1 MSSIA
6 GLQAVILAGGLG
18 TRLRPVVSDRPKAL
32 APVGDRPFLTYLFDQ
47 LVEVGITQ
55 VTLCVGHLGEQI
67 SQTFGDAYQSLQL
80 SYSWE
85 TELLGT
91 GGGLR
96 LALPQLTAST
106 ILVMNGDS
114 FCQVNLEQFWQWHQQ
129 IQAQASLLLTHVPD
143 TSRYGRVELTSDHQ
157 ISRFQEKEQQAGPG
171 WINAGIYLVGR
182 SLLATIPPAQV
193 ISLESQIFPQWVG
206 HGLYGYCNHG
216 QFLDIGTPESYRLAA
231 QLFS

>member
-18 TRLRPVVSDRPKAL
+18 TRLHPVVSDRPKVL

-47 LVEVGITQ
+47 LVEAGISQ
-55 VTLCVGHLGEQI
+55 VTLCIGHLGEQI
-67 SQTFGDAYQSLQL
+67 FQTFGDAYQSLQL

-114 FCQVNLEQFWQWHQQ
+114 FCQVDLEQFWQWHQQ
-129 IQAQASLLLTHVPD
+129 IQAHASLLLTHVPD
-143 TSRYGRVELTSDHQ
+143 TSRYGRVELTPDHQ
-157 ISRFQEKEQQAGPG
+157 ISRFQEKDQQAGPG